1 MKSGSG
7 TPSSASSS
15 TSPAAT
21 DGSAPMLKVVE
32 QTFRTDT
39 GRQRDANEDS
49 YFAESPVFAV
59 ADGMGGAQAGEV
71 ASRLAAESFDTIQRG
86 TESPEAY
93 LRAIAKTANARIH
106 RLSEA
111 DSSRSG
117 MGTTFTAALLEGDE
131 VGFAHVGDSRAYL
144 FRDGELKLL
153 TSDHSLVE
161 ELRRQGRLTD
171 EQAEDHPQ
179 RSIITRALGPE
190 RDVEVDTMTYR
201 ARPGD
206 VYLLCSDG
214 LTTMVK
220 EDRIAEILTKART
233 LDDAA
238 GTLIADANEA
248 GGRDNIT
255 VVAFRV
261 DDAEAPV
268 EAEDQL
274 TLVGPAAEEA
284 GLTAAGVEA
293 AAESKE
299 AERTREPATARR
311 RAAVAPR
318 PRRWPRRAAKV
329 LVAVVIVAA
338 LAALAVWGARQVY
351 FLGSDSGGRLAL
363 YRGVPYNLPLGV
375 NLYSEG
381 YASPVQVTSIPS
393 SRRDSAIDHTLRFH
407 DDAASLL
414 QDLQTAAERRTGR
427 QRAAANEGQGGG
439 NQPTGAGNGSKS
451 GGNGAAAGGGGGSS
465 GGGSA
470 GGGGGGARNGGG
482 GNG

>member
-1 MKSGSG
+1 
-7 TPSSASSS
+7 
-15 TSPAAT
+15 
-21 DGSAPMLKVVE
+21 MLRVVE
-32 QTFRTDT
+32 QAFRTDT

-49 YFAESPVFAV
+49 YLAQPPVFAV

-71 ASRLAAESFDTIQRG
+71 ASRLAAESFDAVERG
-86 TESPEAY
+86 DEAPEAY

-106 RLSEA
+106 RLAES

-117 MGTTFTAALLEGDE
+117 MGTTLTAALVEGEE
-131 VGFAHVGDSRAYL
+131 VGLAHVGDSRAYL
-144 FRDGELKLL
+144 FRDGQLKLL

-214 LTTMVK
+214 LTTMIK
-220 EDRIAEILTKART
+220 EDRISEILAGAET
-233 LDDAA
+233 LDEAVDR
-238 GTLIADANEA
+238 LVEEANDA

-261 DDAEAPV
+261 AEAEVP
-268 EAEDQL
+268 AEEEERL

-293 AAESKE
+293 ARRQE
-299 AERTREPATARR
+299 AERAREPAVVGGAAR
-311 RAAVAPR
+311 ASR
-318 PRRWPRRAAKV
+318 PRRWPGRALKV
-329 LVAVVIVAA
+329 LTVLVIVAG
-338 LAALAVWGARQVY
+338 LAALAVWGARQIY

-363 YRGVPYNLPLGV
+363 YRGLPYDLPLGID
-375 NLYSEG
+375 LYSEV
-381 YASPVQVTSIPS
+381 YTAPVQVSSIPAN
-393 SRRDSAIDHTLRFH
+393 RRDSASDHTLRFH

-414 QDLQTAAERRTGR
+414 EDLQAAAERRTGNRLAAQRRREQSKDR
-427 QRAAANEGQGGG
+427 QGTGGG
-439 NQPTGAGNGSKS
+439 DQKQGQAAGEGGGDGGQAGGAGS
-451 GGNGAAAGGGGGSS
+451 
-465 GGGSA
+465 
-470 GGGGGGARNGGG
+470 GGGGAGG
-482 GNG
+482 